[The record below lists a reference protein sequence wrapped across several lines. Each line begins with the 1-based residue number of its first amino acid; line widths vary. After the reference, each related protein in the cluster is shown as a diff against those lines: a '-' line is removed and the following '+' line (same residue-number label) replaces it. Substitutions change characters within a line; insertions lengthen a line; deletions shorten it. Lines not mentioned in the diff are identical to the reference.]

1 VRPSRSQARSSACVG
16 LDGHGHSGA
25 GGVRLLDRVGG
36 REGRQVL
43 QAEELEQL
51 AGARKRTETRPRWK
65 CRRCGAAAG
74 ACKGTAVS
82 ARRSADTT
90 ECHA

>member
-36 REGRQVL
+36 REAGSFFKQKSWSSSRERGRGRRQGRVGN
-43 QAEELEQL
+43 
-51 AGARKRTETRPRWK
+51 AG
-65 CRRCGAAAG
+65 GAAPQPVLV
-74 ACKGTAVS
+74 K
-82 ARRSADTT
+82 
-90 ECHA
+90 ELQ